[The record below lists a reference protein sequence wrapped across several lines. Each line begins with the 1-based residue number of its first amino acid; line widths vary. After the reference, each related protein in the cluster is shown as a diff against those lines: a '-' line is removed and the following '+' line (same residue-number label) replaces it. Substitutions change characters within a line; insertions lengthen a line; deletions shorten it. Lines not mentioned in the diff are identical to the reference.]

1 MSFLY
6 SLLLGTYAVS
16 SMDEVQLGMNK
27 VFELLLVLEGRLFEK
42 EENLSGSKQ

>member
-6 SLLLGTYAVS
+6 SLLLGTYTVS
-16 SMDEVQLGMNK
+16 SMDEVQLGMSK